1 MTFSFSVER
10 EKENNYFPP
19 GTTAKG
25 FDRAAIIDRVKT
37 TPGTAT

>member
-19 GTTAKG
+19 GITAKG
-25 FDRAAIIDRVKT
+25 FARAAIVDRAKT